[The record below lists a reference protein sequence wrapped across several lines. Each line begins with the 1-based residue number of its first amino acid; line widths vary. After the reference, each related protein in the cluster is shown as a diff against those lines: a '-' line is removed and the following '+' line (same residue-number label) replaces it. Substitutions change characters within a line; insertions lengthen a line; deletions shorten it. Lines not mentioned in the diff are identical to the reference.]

1 MTGDDI
7 SHLID
12 LISYNEGR
20 MNRALGVQRKFVSDL
35 TESAFDAAQYF
46 GKPDFNISM
55 LLFNGG

>member
-1 MTGDDI
+1 MD
-7 SHLID
+7 
-12 LISYNEGR
+12 
-20 MNRALGVQRKFVSDL
+20 RALGVQRKFVSDL